1 MFSWFFWTI
10 NFGGLSTIIS
20 TNVEK
25 YYSYWLAFLLPV
37 TVFMGS
43 IVVLV
48 VGRSRYIRTP
58 PSESII
64 VRAYRVTMTALRI
77 RWRLGKDYHAE
88 HILDLAKD
96 TLLPINGSGKE
107 TALDSDQNQF
117 INDLKQ
123 AWRAC
128 RVFAFY
134 PFFWVCSI
142 QIGGNMVAQAAQ
154 MNVGKF
160 LRTCYLMICDS
171 HCHLS

>member
-1 MFSWFFWTI
+1 MFGWFFWTI

-37 TVFMGS
+37 IVFTGS
-43 IVVLV
+43 IIVLV
-48 VGRSRYIRTP
+48 VGRRRYIRTP
-58 PSESII
+58 PGGSII
-64 VRAYRVTMTALRI
+64 VRAYHVTMTAFRM

-96 TLLPINGSGKE
+96 TLLPINHGGKE
-107 TALDSDQNQF
+107 TTVESDQNQF
-117 INDLKQ
+117 IDDLKQ

-142 QIGGNMVAQAAQ
+142 QIGGNMIAQAAQ

-160 LRTCYLMICDS
+160 LLTRYSMICDS
-171 HCHLS
+171 RCHPS